1 MGMWCVSEEEEGEA
15 PGLIEVESLESL
27 RDLNFIYITDKIR
40 VYMAHSSPSSAS
52 EMNGSSIALMA
63 RSPQRM
69 LIRKIP
75 MLEDG

>member
-1 MGMWCVSEEEEGEA
+1 MWCVSEEEEGEA

-27 RDLNFIYITDKIR
+27 RNLNSYTSLIR

-69 LIRKIP
+69 LIRKIQC
-75 MLEDG
+75 